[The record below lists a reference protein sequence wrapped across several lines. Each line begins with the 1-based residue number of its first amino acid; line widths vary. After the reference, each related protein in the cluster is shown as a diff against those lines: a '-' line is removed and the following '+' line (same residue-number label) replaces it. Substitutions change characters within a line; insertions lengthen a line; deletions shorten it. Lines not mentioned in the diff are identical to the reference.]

1 MKTLKNIAITLAIFA
16 FMGLP
21 ALAQGPII
29 KRLNFDINVPYQLRM
44 TDYVLPEGHYILKQV
59 DQNDINLFWLYKDD
73 MMHSPIAVVR
83 TVRNAVISRDLPQKT
98 ELLMRF
104 NESGDEA
111 MPIVRGFTIP
121 GEDPFQI
128 ISVVP
133 KNSSVLVRVH

>member
-59 DQNDINLFWLYKDD
+59 DQNDINLFWLYKDN

-83 TVRNAVISRDLPQKT
+83 TVRTPTWGSNVPGKT
-98 ELLMRF
+98 ELMLKI

>member
-1 MKTLKNIAITLAIFA
+1 MKTLKNIAITLALFA

-59 DQNDINLFWLYKDD
+59 DQNDINLFWMYKDN

-83 TVRNAVISRDLPQKT
+83 TVRIPTWGSQVPSKT
-98 ELLMRF
+98 QLTLRMK
-104 NESGDEA
+104 ESGDEA
-111 MPIVRGFTIP
+111 MPVVRGFTIP

-133 KNSSVLVRVH
+133 KDTRVLVRVH